1 MAVAVE
7 HLHVLAEQFA
17 ALAVQ
22 MAYMEEGIDNG
33 GDDGYDGKQRQQSC
47 PCGLIPERGN
57 DDGQGTGVG
66 NPAPVA
72 VG

>member
-1 MAVAVE
+1 
-7 HLHVLAEQFA
+7 
-17 ALAVQ
+17 

-33 GDDGYDGKQRQQSC
+33 GDDGYDGKQRQQSG